1 MEAFLANF
9 RIVQILH
16 SPNLSIPFPFCI
28 LFVYL
33 CCLAAVIF
41 DLLYSSWSWNEV
53 LSLWAFGFKAL
64 QLFRFGEILS
74 LSCCGVYY
82 GQGLGRLL

>member
-1 MEAFLANF
+1 MEAFLANV

-16 SPNLSIPFPFCI
+16 SPSLSIPFSFLHI
-28 LFVYL
+28 VYL

-53 LSLWAFGFKAL
+53 LSLWAFGFKASR
-64 QLFRFGEILS
+64 LFRFGEILS
-74 LSCCGVYY
+74 LSCRGYIMV
-82 GQGLGRLL
+82 RV